1 MKRFKRGLAILLSTC
16 MIGGMMPITTS
27 AQESVSGNTVQTEDT
42 AISAIQALIDAL
54 PDADSITED
63 SIEEVTAQLDA
74 IDEAKA
80 ELTDEEMAQ
89 LDLTRYDAAVAKVM
103 ALMGMEGAEKPM
115 TAATVAKPQYFSWDA
130 GQTLDVSKVSAEE
143 INPQVYTMDTKDAV
157 YTITGKNSNRTALR
171 FVISEDCTVILD
183 NTVFTAGLSYQDG
196 TDISDINNVYN
207 GRYLPAHGVFEVA
220 EGKKVTFQLKG
231 TNRIEGKSYQ
241 FTGEEKFLGIL
252 LNANAT
258 VEFTGSG
265 ALQMANTIGQRILP
279 NYIWNGASSNVIM
292 TSGTVYCRGFA
303 NSAMK
308 ADNSTVYTPAE
319 AIKFQYNGGWFYNNY
334 DEKESW
340 HNYYTRNRAVGTV
353 YRVGIPVEQ
362 DSSGWIKVGSD
373 GTWSA
378 WSDAY
383 GKGTLYAW
391 QDSTAVS
398 DYYVIYNGKYYH
410 YQSGTYAAGSYTT
423 GAVDVTSDKT
433 TIGGFSGTVTING
446 KAIGNTDLTFVR
458 NETDGLAYTGTCTTD
473 SNGKYYIALPGGT
486 YMLQNSTEYRFGL
499 SGETETS
506 KDITGNAVAGTVTDL
521 NNNPQKGAIVTV
533 QQGDKTLSAATNS
546 NGKYILFPTAFTE
559 SSFAAEAEVLSAEPI
574 TASLTWNKTAGV
586 EWNPQIDVSK
596 LSSTVYVDSEDDLV
610 MLSKVADQLH
620 GKTIEIMEDIPLK
633 GKFTGIQLPEI
644 LYNKG
649 TSITVHGNGHT
660 ISNMTTPLFIGYSS
674 YSNGNLSKG
683 TVSDLHLQGNIQDT
697 TTGIVGALASS
708 VCNCTISNCSFE
720 GSITGSGM
728 VGGLA
733 GYSENT
739 TYKNCSVLLKNMSV
753 TSGTS
758 AGGLCGEYVG
768 DKVYNCYVVIKNMSY
783 SAAVDANQ
791 TATGGIGGRIRDIVG
806 SIENSYAIVEKITSV
821 KLFPV
826 LGYQS
831 ENNWEPNLAKIT
843 YTNNYT
849 CGGSTVFNTPPN
861 SVNQAVDVS
870 KEVVKAAPGSN
881 VSGQKA
887 LVDRLNE
894 YVNSNSDQT
903 LKKWGVGK
911 DGYPVFLSLDDVSAE
926 NVTVTY
932 DGKPHS
938 ITVTGAPDGATITY
952 STDSTATKTYS
963 AANPQITDVAD
974 SKTVYYRV
982 SYNGETVDG
991 SAKVTISKKTL
1002 TVQAGNQTIT
1012 YGDAVPSYTA
1022 TYTGLVARDN
1032 TETFKNS
1039 LMYTCTYQQGSDKGS
1054 YDIIPSGLSDANYDI
1069 SYQKGTLT
1077 VGVKTI
1083 GINWGD
1089 TLTFDYD
1096 GNKHLPTA
1104 TATGMVNGDTL
1115 KLTVATDSGNAINAG
1130 TYTARVTEITGT
1142 KAGNYKLPSNATQS
1156 YTIRPV
1162 SLSAAGIV
1170 ITGADNLVYTG
1181 TAQEPGITVM
1191 LGGKILT
1198 ENTDYT
1204 VSYDNNINAT
1214 TDTSKAKVTITG
1226 KGNYKGTAG
1235 AKFDIK
1241 KAALTVTADNK
1252 TIKYGENK
1260 PSYTATYAG
1269 FVNGEKKN
1277 TVGVF
1282 GGTLTFAC
1290 DYVKAGSFGAGNTGA
1305 GSADNSKVGT
1315 YTIKPSGLTSAN
1327 YDISFVNG
1335 TLTVERATGQVT
1347 IEAIGEKT
1355 YGDADFA
1362 LSVDKHGSDGALTYT
1377 SDKPEVLTVDSTGN
1391 VKLLKAGKAKITV
1404 SMAADTNHT
1413 AATNSIDITVKK
1425 KAAILQ
1431 VKKIAYTVTYG
1442 DDDIDLGL
1450 QTEGESAVTYKSTDA
1465 AVATA
1470 ADGKLH
1476 IVGAGTATITL
1487 SMAESTNYL
1496 AKNATISVTVNKAKL
1511 TVTAQDKSTD
1521 YGTDAP
1527 AFTVKY
1533 DGFKNADTADK
1544 EGVFSGTLGFD
1555 CRYKKGDATNGNTG
1569 IYDIIPKG
1577 LEADNYTIDYVKGT
1591 LTVRKAESSVSIKK
1605 VASKTYGDAAFA
1617 LTVTKSGSTVA
1628 PEYESSNTSVLTV
1641 DADGKVTIKGAGTAT
1656 VTVTLPADN
1665 NHNPATANVSITVK
1679 KKALTVTADNKSIT
1693 YGDASP
1699 VYTATYAGFVNGE
1712 TKDTV
1717 GVFDGKLTFACNYVK
1732 AGSTDNS
1739 KAGTYTIKPS
1749 GLTSA
1754 NYEISF
1760 VNGTLTVGRAD
1771 GQVSIASVVNK
1782 TYGDADFAL
1791 SVDKH
1796 GSDGELTYRSDNP
1809 EVLTVDS
1816 TGNVKLLKAG
1826 IAKVTVHMAEGTN
1839 YTEALNSID
1848 ITVAKKAAILQ
1859 VKEIAYTA
1867 TYGDKDIDIGLKT
1880 EGESAVTYKST
1891 DDTVATAA
1899 DGKLHIV
1906 GAGDATIKLSMAEST
1921 NYLAKDVEI
1930 TVKVNPAVLTI
1941 TAENETIDYGTAA
1954 PAFTVKYD
1962 GFKNADTADKEGV
1975 FSGKLGFD
1983 CSYKKGDA
1991 TNGNTGTYDI
2001 IPKGLSA
2008 KNYTIDYVKGTLT
2021 VSTVGSSVSIKEVAE
2036 KTYGD
2041 AAFALKVTRSGS
2053 TAAPKYESSNTS
2065 VLTVDAD
2072 GKVTIK
2078 GAGTATVTVTLPAD
2092 NNHNSA
2098 TDSVSITVN
2107 RKALTVTA
2115 DNSSI
2120 TYGDAA
2126 PAYTATYDGF
2136 VNGETKDTAGVFG
2149 GTLTFACDY
2158 VKAGNTGAGSTDN
2171 SKAGTY
2177 TIKPSGLTSANYE
2190 ISFVNG
2196 TLTVGRADGQVS
2208 IASVVNKTYGD
2219 ADFALSVDRH
2229 GSDGAL
2235 TYTSDK
2241 PEVLTVDS
2249 TGNVKLLKAGTA
2261 TITVQMAE
2269 GTNHTAATNSIDIT
2283 VAKKAASLQ
2292 VTKLAYTA
2300 TYGADDID
2308 IGIKTE
2314 GESAVTYKSTDDT
2327 VATAAD
2333 GKLHIVGAGTAT
2345 ITLSMAESTN
2355 YLAKEVEITVKVNPA
2370 TLTITAD
2377 NKSITYGD
2385 AAPAYTA
2392 TYAGFV
2398 NGETETTTGVL
2409 NGTLAFECDYVNAG
2423 STDNSKAGTYTI
2435 KPSGLTSANYEIS
2448 FVNGTLT
2455 VGRADGQVSIASVV
2469 NKTYGDADFA
2479 LSVDKHGSDGELTY
2493 RSDNPEVLTVD
2504 GSGNVKLLKAGTAK
2518 VTVQMAEGT
2527 NYTKASNSIDITIA
2541 KKAATLQVTKL
2552 AYTATYGADDIDI
2565 GIKTE
2570 GESAVTYKSTDD
2582 TVATAA
2588 DGKLHIV
2595 GAGTATITLSMTEST
2610 NYLAK
2615 DVEIIVKVNPAVLT
2629 ITAENKTIDYG
2640 TDVPAFTVK
2649 YDGFKNADTADKE
2662 GVFSGTLGFDC
2673 GYKKGDATN
2682 GKAGNYDIIPNG
2694 LSAKNYVITFV
2705 KGALTVKEKAPEPSN
2720 ASGNNNNTNTNGGRV
2735 TGTPNSSKNN
2745 DSRNNPGTETKPYIK
2760 DDSGKE
2766 GWDVI
2771 SSQLDEAK
2779 SGETVTVAMNGT
2791 TVVPKDIFDSI
2802 KGEDVT
2808 LVLDMGDGIS
2818 WKINGKDITDAAGD
2832 IDFGVTVG
2840 ADAGKSIPVDVIN
2853 NVTGERY
2860 SMNLSLAYDGE
2871 FGFTARLTINMESK
2885 NTGLYANLFYYNEQ
2899 TGKLEF
2905 VSAGLID
2912 ADGNVE
2918 LEFTHASDYT
2928 IVIDAAVMDGG
2939 NKDSINTTK
2948 DNENAED
2955 NTTIPASN
2963 ADNAKSDAW
2972 NPAIIIIIGICIL
2985 LIVFGAV
2992 IFVRKKSGSEEE

>member
-265 ALQMANTIGQRILP
+265 TLRMANTIGQRIHKS
-279 NYIWNGASSNVIM
+279 YIWQGQPSNVIM

-303 NSAMK
+303 NSALR
-308 ADNSTVYTPAE
+308 ADNTWTYTPAE
-319 AIKFQYNGGWFYNNY
+319 AIRFQYNGGWFYNY
-334 DEKESW
+334 QDESHESW
-340 HNYYTRNRAVGTV
+340 SNYYTRNRAVGTV
-353 YRVGIPVEQ
+353 YRVEIPVGRY
-362 DSSGWIKVGSD
+362 SSGWMKVGAD

-383 GKGTLYAW
+383 GMGTLYAW
-391 QDSTAVS
+391 QDTTDVR

-410 YQSGTYAAGSYTT
+410 YQSGAYAGGSYTT
-423 GAVDVTSDKT
+423 GAVDVTSEKD
-433 TIGGFSGTVTING
+433 TIGGFSGTVKGSG
-446 KAIGNTDLTFVR
+446 KGIANVKLTFVR
-458 NETDGLAYTGTCTTD
+458 ENTDGIDYTGTCTTD
-473 SNGKYYIALPGGT
+473 STGQYYVALPSGT
-486 YMLQNSTEYRFGL
+486 YTVKLKFSTGELTYREKFSLSEEKESNKNINVGAVSGTITDKGNNPL
-499 SGETETS
+499 SG
-506 KDITGNAVAGTVTDL
+506 AW
-521 NNNPQKGAIVTV
+521 VTV
-533 QQGDKTLSAATNS
+533 QQGS
-546 NGKYILFPTAFTE
+546 NVFTTQTDDNGYYAIVPVGFTE
-559 SSFAAEAEVLSAEPI
+559 TSFNIRVTYKMFKEVSG
-574 TASLTWNKTAGV
+574 TLTWNHSSGKT
-586 EWNPQIDVSK
+586 WDSSIDTS
-596 LSSTVYVDSEDDLV
+596 LDTSEIHIASEADL
-610 MLSKVADQLH
+610 LQLAKNVADLS
-620 GKTIEIMEDIPLK
+620 GKTIILDNDIVVSSGGNGFKGIDYTNTAISNLK
-633 GKFTGIQLPEI
+633 FQ
-644 LYNKG
+644 
-649 TSITVHGNGHT
+649 GNGHS
-660 ISNMTTPLFIGYSS
+660 ISGMTRPLFYTNIDKTSS
-674 YSNGNLSKG
+674 SSRTLNNC
-683 TVSDLHLQGNIQDT
+683 VFEDLHLRGEITISSLDFSDY
-697 TTGIVGALASS
+697 GALCGYLSGENS
-708 VCNCTISNCSFE
+708 RVDGCSFKGSIYYEKSNCC
-720 GSITGSGM
+720 TL
-728 VGGLA
+728 GGLVGWLGRKA
-733 GYSENT
+733 QINNSYVKLKLLRTSEPVA
-739 TYKNCSVLLKNMSV
+739 Y
-753 TSGTS
+753 
-758 AGGLCGEYVG
+758 
-768 DKVYNCYVVIKNMSY
+768 I
-783 SAAVDANQ
+783 
-791 TATGGIGGRIRDIVG
+791 GGICGRMSDYARVQ
-806 SIENSYAIVEKITSV
+806 NCYAIVDKMEWK
-821 KLFPV
+821 
-826 LGYQS
+826 
-831 ENNWEPNLAKIT
+831 ENNNNEQRGVIT
-843 YTNNYT
+843 GYKDSFNYVIN
-849 CGGSTVFNTPPN
+849 CYGVI
-861 SVNQAVDVS
+861 
-870 KEVVKAAPGSN
+870 KEATDSIKLCAPGSAESSYL
-881 VSGQKA
+881 SGNGANTSASGYITMDKVAAASGTEDA
-887 LVDRLNE
+887 LVDRLNS
-894 YVNSNSDQT
+894 YVNENST
-903 LKKWGVGK
+903 RGFKKWILTAN
-911 DGYPVFLSLDDVSAE
+911 GYPEFPSLNNVSAE
-926 NVTVTY
+926 DVTVNY
-932 DGKPHS
+932 DGSPHS
-938 ITVTGAPDGATITY
+938 IEVNGVPEGATITY
-952 STDSTATKTYS
+952 STDGKSYGSNKPS
-963 AANPQITDVAD
+963 VTDVTAG
-974 SKTVYYRV
+974 TTIYYRV
-982 SYNGETVDG
+982 QLDTKEQTG
-991 SAKVTISKKTL
+991 SAKV
-1002 TVQAGNQTIT
+1002 
-1012 YGDAVPSYTA
+1012 
-1022 TYTGLVARDN
+1022 
-1032 TETFKNS
+1032 
-1039 LMYTCTYQQGSDKGS
+1039 
-1054 YDIIPSGLSDANYDI
+1054 IIKPAE
-1069 SYQKGTLT
+1069 
-1077 VGVKTI
+1077 I
-1083 GINWGD
+1083 GITWG
-1089 TLTFDYD
+1089 TTTFDYD
-1096 GNKHLPTA
+1096 GNVHIPTA
-1104 TATGMVNGDTL
+1104 TATGMKNGDTL
-1115 KLTVATDSGNAINAG
+1115 GLTVATDSGNAINAG
-1130 TYTARVTEITGT
+1130 TYTARVAEITGT
-1142 KAGNYKLPSNATQS
+1142 RAGNYKLPSNATQS

-1162 SLSAAGIV
+1162 SLSTAGIA

-1181 TAQEPGITVM
+1181 TAQTPGLTVT
-1191 LGGKILT
+1191 LGSKTLT
-1198 ENTDYT
+1198 EITDYKAVYT
-1204 VSYDNNINAT
+1204 NNTNAT
-1214 TDTSKAKVTITG
+1214 TQASKAKVTITG
-1226 KGNYKGTAG
+1226 TGNYTGTASEE
-1235 AKFDIK
+1235 FVIK

-1260 PSYTATYAG
+1260 PNYTATYAG
-1269 FVNGEKKN
+1269 FVNGEKKD

-1305 GSADNSKVGT
+1305 GSTDNSKVGT

-1327 YDISFVNG
+1327 YEITFKAG
-1335 TLTVERATGQVT
+1335 TLTVEQATGQVS
-1347 IEAIGEKT
+1347 IASVGNKT

-1362 LSVDKHGSDGALTYT
+1362 LSVDKHGSDGTLTYT
-1377 SDKPEVLTVDSTGN
+1377 SSNTKVLTVDNNGN
-1391 VKLLKAGKAKITV
+1391 VKLLKAGTARITV
-1404 SMAADTNHT
+1404 QMAEGTNYT
-1413 AATNSIDITVKK
+1413 AASNSIDITVKK

-1431 VKKIAYTVTYG
+1431 VKEIAYTVTYG

-1487 SMAESTNYL
+1487 SMAESMNYL

-1533 DGFKNADTADK
+1533 DGFKNGDKADK

-1569 IYDIIPKG
+1569 TYDIIPKG
-1577 LEADNYTIDYVKGT
+1577 LEADNYTIGYVKGI

-1605 VASKTYGDAAFA
+1605 VASKTYGDAAFD
-1617 LTVTKSGSTVA
+1617 LTVTKSGSTAA

-1641 DADGKVTIKGAGTAT
+1641 NADGKVTIKGAGTAL

-1699 VYTATYAGFVNGE
+1699 AYTATYAGFVNGE

-1717 GVFDGKLTFACNYVK
+1717 GVFDGKLTFACNYMK

-1760 VNGTLTVGRAD
+1760 VNGTLTVGRAI

-1782 TYGDADFAL
+1782 IYGDADFAL

-1796 GSDGELTYRSDNP
+1796 GSDGELTYRSDTP
-1809 EVLTVDS
+1809 EVLTVDGS
-1816 TGNVKLLKAG
+1816 GNVKLLKAG
-1826 IAKVTVHMAEGTN
+1826 AAKVTVQMAEGTN
-1839 YTEALNSID
+1839 YTEASNSID

-1867 TYGDKDIDIGLKT
+1867 TYGDKDIDLGLKT
-1880 EGESAVTYKST
+1880 GGESAVTYDST

-1921 NYLAKDVEI
+1921 NYLAKDIEI
-1930 TVKVNPAVLTI
+1930 TVKVNPAALTI

-1954 PAFTVKYD
+1954 PAFTVRYD
-1962 GFKNADTADKEGV
+1962 GFKNGDKADKEGV
-1975 FSGKLGFD
+1975 FSESLGFD
-1983 CSYKKGDA
+1983 CSYKKGDV
-1991 TNGNTGTYDI
+1991 TNGQAGNYDI
-2001 IPKGLSA
+2001 IPKGLKA
-2008 KNYTIDYVKGTLT
+2008 DNYTIDYVKGTLT
-2021 VSTVGSSVSIKEVAE
+2021 VSTVGSSVSIEEVAA

-2041 AAFALKVTRSGS
+2041 TAFDLTVTKSGS

-2065 VLTVDAD
+2065 VLTVNAD

-2115 DNSSI
+2115 DN
-2120 TYGDAA
+2120 
-2126 PAYTATYDGF
+2126 
-2136 VNGETKDTAGVFG
+2136 
-2149 GTLTFACDY
+2149 
-2158 VKAGNTGAGSTDN
+2158 
-2171 SKAGTY
+2171 
-2177 TIKPSGLTSANYE
+2177 
-2190 ISFVNG
+2190 
-2196 TLTVGRADGQVS
+2196 
-2208 IASVVNKTYGD
+2208 
-2219 ADFALSVDRH
+2219 
-2229 GSDGAL
+2229 
-2235 TYTSDK
+2235 
-2241 PEVLTVDS
+2241 
-2249 TGNVKLLKAGTA
+2249 
-2261 TITVQMAE
+2261 
-2269 GTNHTAATNSIDIT
+2269 
-2283 VAKKAASLQ
+2283 
-2292 VTKLAYTA
+2292 
-2300 TYGADDID
+2300 
-2308 IGIKTE
+2308 
-2314 GESAVTYKSTDDT
+2314 
-2327 VATAAD
+2327 
-2333 GKLHIVGAGTAT
+2333 
-2345 ITLSMAESTN
+2345 
-2355 YLAKEVEITVKVNPA
+2355 
-2370 TLTITAD
+2370 
-2377 NKSITYGD
+2377 KSITYGD

-2392 TYAGFV
+2392 KYDGFV

-2409 NGTLAFECDYVNAG
+2409 KGTLAFECDYVNAG

-2479 LSVDKHGSDGELTY
+2479 LSVDKHGSDGALTY

-2527 NYTKASNSIDITIA
+2527 NYTEATNSIDITIA

-2552 AYTATYGADDIDI
+2552 AYTATYGVDDIDL

-2615 DVEIIVKVNPAVLT
+2615 DVEITVKVNPAVLT

-2720 ASGNNNNTNTNGGRV
+2720 DYGDSNNTNTNGGRV
-2735 TGTPNSSKNN
+2735 TGTPDSSKNN

-2808 LVLDMGDGIS
+2808 LVLDMGNGLS

-2832 IDFGVTVG
+2832 IDLGVTVG

-2871 FGFTARLTINMESK
+2871 FGFTAILTINMESK

-2899 TGKLEF
+2899 TGELEF

-2992 IFVRKKSGSEEE
+2992 IFVRKKSSSEAE

>member
-1 MKRFKRGLAILLSTC
+1 MIRFKRGLAILLSTC

-63 SIEEVTAQLDA
+63 RVEEVTAQLDA

-80 ELTDEEMAQ
+80 ELTDEEMSQ
-89 LDLTRYDAAVAKVM
+89 LDLTRYDAAIARVM
-103 ALMGMEGAEKPM
+103 ALMGMEGAEQPM
-115 TAATVAKPQYFSWDA
+115 LAANVATPNYYSWNADK
-130 GQTLDVSKVSAEE
+130 TLDVSKVPAEE

-265 ALQMANTIGQRILP
+265 TLRMANTIGQRIHKS
-279 NYIWNGASSNVIM
+279 YIWQGQPSNVIM

-303 NSAMK
+303 NSALR
-308 ADNSTVYTPAE
+308 ADNTWTYTPAE
-319 AIKFQYNGGWFYNNY
+319 AIRFQYNGGWFYNY
-334 DEKESW
+334 QDKSHESW
-340 HNYYTRNRAVGTV
+340 SNYYTRNRAVGTV
-353 YRVGIPVEQ
+353 YCVEIPVGRY
-362 DSSGWIKVGSD
+362 SSGWMKAGSD

-383 GKGTLYAW
+383 GMGTLYAW
-391 QDSTAVS
+391 QDTTDVR

-410 YQSGTYAAGSYTT
+410 YQSKAYTDGSYTT
-423 GAVDVTSDKT
+423 GAVDVTSDKA

-473 SNGKYYIALPGGT
+473 SNGKYYIALPAGT
-486 YMLQNSTEYRFGL
+486 YKLQNSTEYKFDL
-499 SGETETS
+499 SEEKETF

-521 NNNPQKGAIVTV
+521 NDNPQKGAIVTV

-644 LYNKG
+644 LYTKG

-674 YSNGNLSKG
+674 CSNGNLSKG

-739 TYKNCSVLLKNMSV
+739 TYKNCNVLLKNMSV

-758 AGGLCGEYVG
+758 AGGLCG
-768 DKVYNCYVVIKNMSY
+768 DFNINKIYNCYVVIKNMSY
-783 SAAVDANQ
+783 SAAKGENQ
-791 TATGGIGGRIRDIVG
+791 TATGGIGGRIRDRVG

-831 ENNWEPNLAKIT
+831 EKNWEPYLAKIT

-1142 KAGNYKLPSNATQS
+1142 KAGNYKLPSNVTQS
-1156 YTIRPV
+1156 YTINQV
-1162 SLSAAGIV
+1162 SLSAAGIA
-1170 ITGADNLVYTG
+1170 ITGADTLTYTG
-1181 TAQEPGITVM
+1181 KEQKPGITVM

-1754 NYEISF
+1754 NYEITF
-1760 VNGTLTVGRAD
+1760 KAGTLTVGRAI

-1782 TYGDADFAL
+1782 IYGDADFAL
-1791 SVDKH
+1791 SVDK
-1796 GSDGELTYRSDNP
+1796 
-1809 EVLTVDS
+1809 
-1816 TGNVKLLKAG
+1816 
-1826 IAKVTVHMAEGTN
+1826 
-1839 YTEALNSID
+1839 
-1848 ITVAKKAAILQ
+1848 
-1859 VKEIAYTA
+1859 
-1867 TYGDKDIDIGLKT
+1867 
-1880 EGESAVTYKST
+1880 
-1891 DDTVATAA
+1891 
-1899 DGKLHIV
+1899 
-1906 GAGDATIKLSMAEST
+1906 
-1921 NYLAKDVEI
+1921 
-1930 TVKVNPAVLTI
+1930 
-1941 TAENETIDYGTAA
+1941 
-1954 PAFTVKYD
+1954 
-1962 GFKNADTADKEGV
+1962 
-1975 FSGKLGFD
+1975 
-1983 CSYKKGDA
+1983 
-1991 TNGNTGTYDI
+1991 
-2001 IPKGLSA
+2001 
-2008 KNYTIDYVKGTLT
+2008 
-2021 VSTVGSSVSIKEVAE
+2021 
-2036 KTYGD
+2036 
-2041 AAFALKVTRSGS
+2041 
-2053 TAAPKYESSNTS
+2053 
-2065 VLTVDAD
+2065 
-2072 GKVTIK
+2072 
-2078 GAGTATVTVTLPAD
+2078 
-2092 NNHNSA
+2092 
-2098 TDSVSITVN
+2098 
-2107 RKALTVTA
+2107 
-2115 DNSSI
+2115 
-2120 TYGDAA
+2120 
-2126 PAYTATYDGF
+2126 
-2136 VNGETKDTAGVFG
+2136 
-2149 GTLTFACDY
+2149 
-2158 VKAGNTGAGSTDN
+2158 
-2171 SKAGTY
+2171 
-2177 TIKPSGLTSANYE
+2177 
-2190 ISFVNG
+2190 
-2196 TLTVGRADGQVS
+2196 
-2208 IASVVNKTYGD
+2208 
-2219 ADFALSVDRH
+2219 H

-2327 VATAAD
+2327 VAIAAD

-2582 TVATAA
+2582 TVAIAA

-2963 ADNAKSDAW
+2963 ADNATSDAW

-2985 LIVFGAV
+2985 LIVVGAV

>member
-1 MKRFKRGLAILLSTC
+1 MKRFQRGLAILLSTC
-16 MIGGMMPITTS
+16 MIGGMMPLPAS
-27 AQESVSGNTVQTEDT
+27 AEESVSGNTVQTESTEQVQENGEAGTGGLNKENKQPGAEEQSSETEKQPGTEEQSSETGEQPGTEEAPSEDEKSSETDHETGSETESETVTDTETEGT

-265 ALQMANTIGQRILP
+265 TLRMANTIGQRIHKS
-279 NYIWNGASSNVIM
+279 YIWQGQPSNVIM
-292 TSGTVYCRGFA
+292 TSGTVHCRGFA
-303 NSAMK
+303 NSALR
-308 ADNSTVYTPAE
+308 ADNTWTYTPAE
-319 AIKFQYNGGWFYNNY
+319 AIRFQYNGGWFYNY
-334 DEKESW
+334 QDESHESW
-340 HNYYTRNRAVGTV
+340 SNYYTRNRAVGTV
-353 YRVGIPVEQ
+353 YRVEIPVGRY
-362 DSSGWIKVGSD
+362 SSGWMKVGAD

-383 GKGTLYAW
+383 GMGTLYAW
-391 QDSTAVS
+391 QDTTDVR

-423 GAVDVTSDKT
+423 GAVDVTSDKA

-473 SNGKYYIALPGGT
+473 SNGKYYIALPAGT
-486 YMLQNSTEYRFGL
+486 YMLQNSTEYKFDL
-499 SGETETS
+499 SEEKETF

-521 NNNPQKGAIVTV
+521 NDNPQKGAIVTV

-633 GKFTGIQLPEI
+633 GKFTGIQLPDI
-644 LYNKG
+644 LYNEG

-674 YSNGNLSKG
+674 YSNGNLSEG

-708 VCNCTISNCSFE
+708 VYKCTISNCSFE

-758 AGGLCGEYVG
+758 AGGLCGEFRNNQ
-768 DKVYNCYVVIKNMSY
+768 VYNCYVVIKNMSY
-783 SAAVDANQ
+783 SASADANQ
-791 TATGGIGGRIRDIVG
+791 TATGGIGGRIRYIVG

-831 ENNWEPNLAKIT
+831 EKNWEPYLAKIT

-982 SYNGETVDG
+982 SYNGKTVDG

-1022 TYTGLVARDN
+1022 TYAGLVARDN
-1032 TETFKNS
+1032 TAAFKNS
-1039 LMYTCTYQQGSDKGS
+1039 LKYTCTYRQGSDKGS
-1054 YDIIPSGLSDANYDI
+1054 YDIMPSGLSDANYDI

-1077 VGVKTI
+1077 VGVRTI

-1115 KLTVATDSGNAINAG
+1115 GLTVATDSGNAIDAG
-1130 TYTARVTEITGT
+1130 TYTAKVTDIAGT
-1142 KAGNYKLPSNATQS
+1142 KAGNYKLPSNVTKN
-1156 YTIRPV
+1156 YTIVPV
-1162 SLSAAGIV
+1162 SLSAAGIA

-1181 TAQEPGITVM
+1181 TAQEPGLTVT
-1191 LGGKILT
+1191 LGSKTLT

-1204 VSYDNNINAT
+1204 VSYADNINAT
-1214 TDTSKAKVTITG
+1214 TDTSKASVTITG
-1226 KGNYKGTAG
+1226 TGNYTGTASEE
-1235 AKFDIK
+1235 FVIR
-1241 KAALTVTADNK
+1241 KAALTVKADNK
-1252 TIKYGENK
+1252 TIKYGEE
-1260 PSYTATYAG
+1260 PQFIAIYQG
-1269 FVNGEKKN
+1269 FVNGE
-1277 TVGVF
+1277 TETTTGVLN
-1282 GGTLTFAC
+1282 GTLAFAC
-1290 DYVKAGSFGAGNTGA
+1290 DYVKAGSADGSGAGSTGAGNTGA
-1305 GSADNSKVGT
+1305 ERTDNSNAGT
-1315 YTIKPSGLTSAN
+1315 YTITPSGLTSAN
-1327 YDISFVNG
+1327 YEIAFKAG
-1335 TLTVERATGQVT
+1335 TLTVGRAAGQVS
-1347 IEAIGEKT
+1347 IASVGNKT

-1391 VKLLKAGKAKITV
+1391 VKLLKT
-1404 SMAADTNHT
+1404 
-1413 AATNSIDITVKK
+1413 
-1425 KAAILQ
+1425 
-1431 VKKIAYTVTYG
+1431 
-1442 DDDIDLGL
+1442 
-1450 QTEGESAVTYKSTDA
+1450 
-1465 AVATA
+1465 
-1470 ADGKLH
+1470 
-1476 IVGAGTATITL
+1476 GTA
-1487 SMAESTNYL
+1487 
-1496 AKNATISVTVNKAKL
+1496 
-1511 TVTAQDKSTD
+1511 
-1521 YGTDAP
+1521 
-1527 AFTVKY
+1527 
-1533 DGFKNADTADK
+1533 
-1544 EGVFSGTLGFD
+1544 
-1555 CRYKKGDATNGNTG
+1555 R
-1569 IYDIIPKG
+1569 
-1577 LEADNYTIDYVKGT
+1577 
-1591 LTVRKAESSVSIKK
+1591 
-1605 VASKTYGDAAFA
+1605 
-1617 LTVTKSGSTVA
+1617 
-1628 PEYESSNTSVLTV
+1628 
-1641 DADGKVTIKGAGTAT
+1641 
-1656 VTVTLPADN
+1656 
-1665 NHNPATANVSITVK
+1665 
-1679 KKALTVTADNKSIT
+1679 
-1693 YGDASP
+1693 
-1699 VYTATYAGFVNGE
+1699 
-1712 TKDTV
+1712 
-1717 GVFDGKLTFACNYVK
+1717 
-1732 AGSTDNS
+1732 
-1739 KAGTYTIKPS
+1739 
-1749 GLTSA
+1749 
-1754 NYEISF
+1754 
-1760 VNGTLTVGRAD
+1760 
-1771 GQVSIASVVNK
+1771 
-1782 TYGDADFAL
+1782 
-1791 SVDKH
+1791 
-1796 GSDGELTYRSDNP
+1796 
-1809 EVLTVDS
+1809 
-1816 TGNVKLLKAG
+1816 
-1826 IAKVTVHMAEGTN
+1826 
-1839 YTEALNSID
+1839 
-1848 ITVAKKAAILQ
+1848 
-1859 VKEIAYTA
+1859 
-1867 TYGDKDIDIGLKT
+1867 
-1880 EGESAVTYKST
+1880 
-1891 DDTVATAA
+1891 
-1899 DGKLHIV
+1899 
-1906 GAGDATIKLSMAEST
+1906 
-1921 NYLAKDVEI
+1921 
-1930 TVKVNPAVLTI
+1930 
-1941 TAENETIDYGTAA
+1941 
-1954 PAFTVKYD
+1954 
-1962 GFKNADTADKEGV
+1962 
-1975 FSGKLGFD
+1975 
-1983 CSYKKGDA
+1983 
-1991 TNGNTGTYDI
+1991 
-2001 IPKGLSA
+2001 
-2008 KNYTIDYVKGTLT
+2008 
-2021 VSTVGSSVSIKEVAE
+2021 
-2036 KTYGD
+2036 
-2041 AAFALKVTRSGS
+2041 
-2053 TAAPKYESSNTS
+2053 
-2065 VLTVDAD
+2065 
-2072 GKVTIK
+2072 
-2078 GAGTATVTVTLPAD
+2078 
-2092 NNHNSA
+2092 
-2098 TDSVSITVN
+2098 
-2107 RKALTVTA
+2107 
-2115 DNSSI
+2115 
-2120 TYGDAA
+2120 
-2126 PAYTATYDGF
+2126 
-2136 VNGETKDTAGVFG
+2136 
-2149 GTLTFACDY
+2149 
-2158 VKAGNTGAGSTDN
+2158 
-2171 SKAGTY
+2171 
-2177 TIKPSGLTSANYE
+2177 
-2190 ISFVNG
+2190 
-2196 TLTVGRADGQVS
+2196 
-2208 IASVVNKTYGD
+2208 
-2219 ADFALSVDRH
+2219 
-2229 GSDGAL
+2229 
-2235 TYTSDK
+2235 
-2241 PEVLTVDS
+2241 
-2249 TGNVKLLKAGTA
+2249 
-2261 TITVQMAE
+2261 ITVQMAA

-2283 VAKKAASLQ
+2283 VAKKAATLQ
-2292 VTKLAYTA
+2292 VTKLDYTT
-2300 TYGADDID
+2300 TYGDDID
-2308 IGIKTE
+2308 LGLKTE
-2314 GESAVTYKSTDDT
+2314 GESAVTYKSTDDA

-2333 GKLHIVGAGTAT
+2333 GKLHIVGVGNAT
-2345 ITLSMAESTN
+2345 IKLSME
-2355 YLAKEVEITVKVNPA
+2355 
-2370 TLTITAD
+2370 
-2377 NKSITYGD
+2377 
-2385 AAPAYTA
+2385 
-2392 TYAGFV
+2392 
-2398 NGETETTTGVL
+2398 
-2409 NGTLAFECDYVNAG
+2409 
-2423 STDNSKAGTYTI
+2423 
-2435 KPSGLTSANYEIS
+2435 
-2448 FVNGTLT
+2448 
-2455 VGRADGQVSIASVV
+2455 Q
-2469 NKTYGDADFA
+2469 
-2479 LSVDKHGSDGELTY
+2479 
-2493 RSDNPEVLTVD
+2493 
-2504 GSGNVKLLKAGTAK
+2504 
-2518 VTVQMAEGT
+2518 
-2527 NYTKASNSIDITIA
+2527 
-2541 KKAATLQVTKL
+2541 
-2552 AYTATYGADDIDI
+2552 
-2565 GIKTE
+2565 
-2570 GESAVTYKSTDD
+2570 
-2582 TVATAA
+2582 
-2588 DGKLHIV
+2588 
-2595 GAGTATITLSMTEST
+2595 ST

-2615 DVEIIVKVNPAVLT
+2615 DVEITVKVNPAALT
-2629 ITAENKTIDYG
+2629 ITAENKTIEYG
-2640 TDVPAFTVK
+2640 TDAPVFTVK
-2649 YDGFKNADTADKE
+2649 YDGFKNTDTADKE
-2662 GVFSGTLGFDC
+2662 GVLSGTLGFDC
-2673 GYKKGDATN
+2673 SYKKGDATN
-2682 GKAGNYDIIPNG
+2682 GKAGNYDITPKG
-2694 LSAKNYVITFV
+2694 LTAKNYMITFA
-2705 KGALTVKEKAPEPSN
+2705 KGILTVKEKAPEPSN
-2720 ASGNNNNTNTNGGRV
+2720 DSSDSNNTSTNRENAVHTHTYTSAMTKAPTTTEEGIMTYTCTTCGNVFIQSIAKIASATGTADSGSAGQSSKPSGRNNTGNNKN
-2735 TGTPNSSKNN
+2735 NSSKNT
-2745 DSRNNPGTETKPYIK
+2745 DSQNNSDIETKPYIK

-2771 SSQLDEAK
+2771 SSQLDKAK
-2779 SGETVTVAMNGT
+2779 SGDTVTVAMNGT

-2808 LVLDMGDGIS
+2808 LVLDMENGLS
-2818 WKINGKDITDAAGD
+2818 WKINGQDITEPSGD

-2860 SMNLSLAYDGE
+2860 SMNLTLAYDGE
-2871 FGFTARLTINMESK
+2871 FGFTATLTVNMESK
-2885 NTGLYANLFYYNEQ
+2885 NAGLYANLFYYNEQ
-2899 TGKLEF
+2899 TGELEF
-2905 VSAGLID
+2905 VSAGQID
-2912 ADGNVE
+2912 ADGNAE

-2939 NKDSINTTK
+2939 NKDSIDITK
-2948 DNENAED
+2948 DNGNAED

-2963 ADNAKSDAW
+2963 ADHAKSDAW

-2985 LIVFGAV
+2985 LIVFGVV
-2992 IFVRKKSGSEEE
+2992 ISARKKSGSEEE

>member
-63 SIEEVTAQLDA
+63 NAEEITAQLDA

-103 ALMGMEGAEKPM
+103 ALMGMEGAEQPM
-115 TAATVAKPQYFSWDA
+115 LAANVATPNYYSWNADK
-130 GQTLDVSKVSAEE
+130 TLDVSKVPAEE

-157 YTITGKNSNRTALR
+157 YKITGKNSNRTALR

-196 TDISDINNVYN
+196 KDISDINNVYN

-220 EGKKVTFQLKG
+220 EGKKVTFQIEG

-241 FTGEEKFLGIL
+241 YSGEEKFLGIL

-383 GKGTLYAW
+383 AMGALYAW
-391 QDSTAVS
+391 QDSTAVR

-423 GAVDVTSDKT
+423 GAVDVTSDKA

-473 SNGKYYIALPGGT
+473 SNGKYYIALPAGT
-486 YMLQNSTEYRFGL
+486 YMLQNSTEYKFDL
-499 SGETETS
+499 TEEKETS

-559 SSFAAEAEVLSAEPI
+559 SSFTAKAEVLSAEPI

-586 EWNPQIDVSK
+586 EWNPQIDASK
-596 LSSTVYVDSEDDLV
+596 LSSTVYVSSEDDLV
-610 MLSKVADQLH
+610 MLSKAADQLH

-633 GKFTGIQLPEI
+633 GKFKGIQLPEI
-644 LYNKG
+644 FYNKG

-674 YSNGNLSKG
+674 YSKGNLSKG

-697 TTGIVGALASS
+697 TTSIVGALASS
-708 VCNCTISNCSFE
+708 VFKCTISNCSFE
-720 GSITGSGM
+720 GSITGSGR

-733 GYSENT
+733 GYSEIT

-758 AGGLCGEYVG
+758 AGGLCG
-768 DKVYNCYVVIKNMSY
+768 DFINNQVYNCYVVIKNMSY
-783 SAAVDANQ
+783 SAAADANQ
-791 TATGGIGGRIRDIVG
+791 TATGGIGGSVG
-806 SIENSYAIVEKITSV
+806 ETEGIIENSYAIVEKITSV

-826 LGYQS
+826 LGYNS
-831 ENNWEPNLAKIT
+831 GDNFWANCLSKIT

-849 CGGSTVFNTPPN
+849 CGGTTVFNAPPN
-861 SVNQAVDVS
+861 SVTQAVDVS
-870 KEVVKAAPGSN
+870 KEVVKAAPGSS

-887 LVDRLNE
+887 LVDCLNG
-894 YVNSNSDQT
+894 YVNSSSDQT
-903 LKKWGVGK
+903 LKQWRVGK
-911 DGYPVFLSLDDVSAE
+911 DGYPVFVSLDDVSAE
-926 NVTVTY
+926 DVTVTY
-932 DGKPHS
+932 DGNPHS
-938 ITVTGAPDGATITY
+938 ITVTGVPDGATITY
-952 STDSTATKTYS
+952 STDGSAAKTYS

-982 SYNGETVDG
+982 SYNGKTVDG

-1032 TETFKNS
+1032 TAAFKNS
-1039 LMYTCTYQQGSDKGS
+1039 LKYTCTYRQGSDKGS
-1054 YDIIPSGLSDANYDI
+1054 YDIMPSGLSDANYDI

-1077 VGVKTI
+1077 VGVRTI

-1104 TATGMVNGDTL
+1104 TAAGMVNGDTL
-1115 KLTVATDSGNAINAG
+1115 GLTVATDSGNAIDAG
-1130 TYTARVTEITGT
+1130 TYTAKVTDIAGT
-1142 KAGNYKLPSNATQS
+1142 KAGNYKLPSNVTKN
-1156 YTIRPV
+1156 YTIVPV
-1162 SLSAAGIV
+1162 SLSAAGIA
-1170 ITGADNLVYTG
+1170 ITGADTLTYNG
-1181 TAQEPGITVM
+1181 KEQKPGITVT
-1191 LGGKILT
+1191 LGDKTLT
-1198 ENTDYT
+1198 ANTDYT
-1204 VSYDNNINAT
+1204 VSYANNINAT
-1214 TDTSKAKVTITG
+1214 TDTSKATVTITG
-1226 KGNYKGTAG
+1226 KGNYKETAG
-1235 AKFDIK
+1235 AKFAIK

-1260 PSYTATYAG
+1260 PNYTATYAG
-1269 FVNGEKKN
+1269 FVNGEKKD

-1305 GSADNSKVGT
+1305 GSTDNSKVGT

-1327 YDISFVNG
+1327 YEITFKAG
-1335 TLTVERATGQVT
+1335 TLTVEQATGQVS
-1347 IEAIGEKT
+1347 IASVGNKT

-1362 LSVDKHGSDGALTYT
+1362 LSVDKHGSDGTLTYT
-1377 SDKPEVLTVDSTGN
+1377 SSNTKVLTVDNNGN
-1391 VKLLKAGKAKITV
+1391 VKLLKAGTARITV
-1404 SMAADTNHT
+1404 QMAEGTNYT
-1413 AATNSIDITVKK
+1413 AASNSIDITVKK

-1431 VKKIAYTVTYG
+1431 VKEIAYTVTYG

-1487 SMAESTNYL
+1487 SMAESMNYL
-1496 AKNATISVTVNKAKL
+1496 AKNVEIKVTVNKAKL

-1533 DGFKNADTADK
+1533 DGFKNGDKADK
-1544 EGVFSGTLGFD
+1544 EGVFSGSLGFD
-1555 CRYKKGDATNGNTG
+1555 CSYKKGDVTNGQAGN
-1569 IYDIIPKG
+1569 YDIIPKG
-1577 LEADNYTIDYVKGT
+1577 LKADNYTIDYVKGT
-1591 LTVRKAESSVSIKK
+1591 LTVSTVGSSVSIEE
-1605 VASKTYGDAAFA
+1605 VASKTYGDAAFD
-1617 LTVTKSGSTVA
+1617 LTVTKSGSTAA
-1628 PEYESSNTSVLTV
+1628 PKYESSNTSVLTV
-1641 DADGKVTIKGAGTAT
+1641 NADGKVTIKGAGTAT

-1665 NHNPATANVSITVK
+1665 NHNPATDSVSITVK

-1693 YGDASP
+1693 YGDAAP
-1699 VYTATYAGFVNGE
+1699 AYTATYAGFVNGE
-1712 TKDTV
+1712 TETTT
-1717 GVFDGKLTFACNYVK
+1717 GVLNGTLAFECDYVN

-1760 VNGTLTVGRAD
+1760 VNGTLTVGRAI

-1782 TYGDADFAL
+1782 IYGDADFAL

-1796 GSDGELTYRSDNP
+1796 GSDGELTYRSDTP
-1809 EVLTVDS
+1809 EVLTVDGS
-1816 TGNVKLLKAG
+1816 GNVKLLKAG
-1826 IAKVTVHMAEGTN
+1826 AAKVTVQMAEGTN
-1839 YTEALNSID
+1839 YTEASNSID

-1867 TYGDKDIDIGLKT
+1867 TYGDKDIDLGLKT
-1880 EGESAVTYKST
+1880 GGESAVTYDST

-1921 NYLAKDVEI
+1921 NYLAKDIEI
-1930 TVKVNPAVLTI
+1930 TVKVNPAALTI

-1954 PAFTVKYD
+1954 PAFTVRYD
-1962 GFKNADTADKEGV
+1962 GFKNGDKADKEGV
-1975 FSGKLGFD
+1975 FSGSLGFD
-1983 CSYKKGDA
+1983 CSYKKGDV
-1991 TNGNTGTYDI
+1991 TNGQAGNYDI
-2001 IPKGLSA
+2001 IPKGLKA
-2008 KNYTIDYVKGTLT
+2008 DNYTIDYVKGTLT
-2021 VSTVGSSVSIKEVAE
+2021 VSTVGSSVSIEEVAS

-2041 AAFALKVTRSGS
+2041 AAFDLTVTKSGS

-2065 VLTVDAD
+2065 VLTVNAD

-2092 NNHNSA
+2092 NNHNPA
-2098 TDSVSITVN
+2098 TDSVSITVKK
-2107 RKALTVTA
+2107 KALTV
-2115 DNSSI
+2115 
-2120 TYGDAA
+2120 
-2126 PAYTATYDGF
+2126 
-2136 VNGETKDTAGVFG
+2136 
-2149 GTLTFACDY
+2149 
-2158 VKAGNTGAGSTDN
+2158 
-2171 SKAGTY
+2171 
-2177 TIKPSGLTSANYE
+2177 
-2190 ISFVNG
+2190 
-2196 TLTVGRADGQVS
+2196 
-2208 IASVVNKTYGD
+2208 
-2219 ADFALSVDRH
+2219 
-2229 GSDGAL
+2229 
-2235 TYTSDK
+2235 
-2241 PEVLTVDS
+2241 
-2249 TGNVKLLKAGTA
+2249 
-2261 TITVQMAE
+2261 
-2269 GTNHTAATNSIDIT
+2269 
-2283 VAKKAASLQ
+2283 
-2292 VTKLAYTA
+2292 
-2300 TYGADDID
+2300 
-2308 IGIKTE
+2308 
-2314 GESAVTYKSTDDT
+2314 
-2327 VATAAD
+2327 
-2333 GKLHIVGAGTAT
+2333 
-2345 ITLSMAESTN
+2345 
-2355 YLAKEVEITVKVNPA
+2355 
-2370 TLTITAD
+2370 TAD

-2479 LSVDKHGSDGELTY
+2479 LSVDKHGSDGALTY
-2493 RSDNPEVLTVD
+2493 TSDKPEVLTVD
-2504 GSGNVKLLKAGTAK
+2504 SSGNVKLLKAGTAK

-2527 NYTKASNSIDITIA
+2527 NYTEATNSIDITIA

-2552 AYTATYGADDIDI
+2552 AYTATYGVDDIDL

-2615 DVEIIVKVNPAVLT
+2615 DVEITVKVNPAVLT

-2720 ASGNNNNTNTNGGRV
+2720 DYGDSNNTNTNGGRV
-2735 TGTPNSSKNN
+2735 TGTPDSSKNN

-2808 LVLDMGDGIS
+2808 LVLDMGNGLS

-2853 NVTGERY
+2853 KVTGERY

-2871 FGFTARLTINMESK
+2871 FGFTATLTINMESK

-2899 TGKLEF
+2899 TGELEF

>member
-1 MKRFKRGLAILLSTC
+1 MLSTC
-16 MIGGMMPITTS
+16 MIGGMMPLPAS
-27 AQESVSGNTVQTEDT
+27 AEESVSGNTVQTESTEQVQENGEAGTGGLNKENKQPGAEEQSSETEKQPGTEEQSSETGEQPGTEEAPSEDEKSSETDHETGSETESETVTDTETEDT

-265 ALQMANTIGQRILP
+265 TLRMANTIGQRIHKS
-279 NYIWNGASSNVIM
+279 YIWQGQPSNVIM

-559 SSFAAEAEVLSAEPI
+559 SSFTAKAEVLSAEPI

-586 EWNPQIDVSK
+586 EWNPQIDASK
-596 LSSTVYVDSEDDLV
+596 LSSTVYVSSEDDLV
-610 MLSKVADQLH
+610 MLSKAADQLH
-620 GKTIEIMEDIPLK
+620 DKTIEIMDDIPLK
-633 GKFTGIQLPEI
+633 GKFTGIQLPDENYI
-644 LYNKG
+644 YC
-649 TSITVHGNGHT
+649 TRITLHGNGHT
-660 ISNMTTPLFIGYSS
+660 ISNMTTPLFIGYSNRS
-674 YSNGNLSKG
+674 RGAIQGG
-683 TVSDLHLQGNIQDT
+683 TVSDLHLQGNITNT
-697 TTGIVGALASS
+697 TTGNVGALASS
-708 VCNCTISNCSFE
+708 FYNCTISNCSFE
-720 GSITGSGM
+720 GSITGSGC

-733 GYSENT
+733 GYSSNT
-739 TYKNCSVLLKNMSV
+739 TYKNCNVLLKNMSV

-758 AGGLCGEYVG
+758 AGGLCGDFNN
-768 DKVYNCYVVIKNMSY
+768 DKIYNCYVVIKNMSY
-783 SAAVDANQ
+783 SAAKGENQ
-791 TATGGIGGRIRDIVG
+791 TATGGIGGAVRDIDG
-806 SIENSYAIVEKITSV
+806 IIENSYAIVEKITSV

-826 LGYQS
+826 VGYIS
-831 ENNWEPNLAKIT
+831 TDRIWADSLSKTT
-843 YTNNYT
+843 YRNNYT
-849 CGGSTVFNTPPN
+849 CGGTTVFNTPPN

-870 KEVVKAAPGSN
+870 KAVVGAAPGSN

-1130 TYTARVTEITGT
+1130 TYTARVTDIAGT
-1142 KAGNYKLPSNATQS
+1142 KAGNYKLPSNVTKN
-1156 YTIRPV
+1156 YTIVPV
-1162 SLSAAGIV
+1162 SLSAAGIA
-1170 ITGADNLVYTG
+1170 ITGADTLTYNG
-1181 TAQEPGITVM
+1181 KEQKPGITVT
-1191 LGGKILT
+1191 LGDKTLT
-1198 ENTDYT
+1198 ANTDYT
-1204 VSYDNNINAT
+1204 VSYANNINTT
-1214 TDTSKAKVTITG
+1214 TDTSKATVTITG
-1226 KGNYKGTAG
+1226 TGNYKGTAS
-1235 AKFDIK
+1235 AEFAIK

-1252 TIKYGENK
+1252 TIKYGEE
-1260 PSYTATYAG
+1260 PQFTAKYDG
-1269 FVNGEKKN
+1269 FVNGE
-1277 TVGVF
+1277 TETTTGVLN
-1282 GGTLTFAC
+1282 GTLAFAC
-1290 DYVKAGSFGAGNTGA
+1290 DYVKA

-1315 YTIKPSGLTSAN
+1315 YVITPGGLTSAN
-1327 YDISFVNG
+1327 YEISFAEG
-1335 TLTVERATGQVT
+1335 TLTVGRAAGQVS
-1347 IEAIGEKT
+1347 IASVGNKT
-1355 YGDADFA
+1355 YGDAEFA
-1362 LSVDKHGSDGALTYT
+1362 LTVDKHGSDGALTYT

-1391 VKLLKAGKAKITV
+1391 VKLLKAGTARITV
-1404 SMAADTNHT
+1404 QMAEGTNYT
-1413 AATNSIDITVKK
+1413 AASNSIDITVAK
-1425 KAAILQ
+1425 KAATLQ
-1431 VKKIAYTVTYG
+1431 VTKLDYTTTYG
-1442 DDDIDLGL
+1442 DDIDLGL
-1450 QTEGESAVTYKSTDA
+1450 TTEGESAVTYESTDN

-1476 IVGAGTATITL
+1476 IVG
-1487 SMAESTNYL
+1487 
-1496 AKNATISVTVNKAKL
+1496 V
-1511 TVTAQDKSTD
+1511 
-1521 YGTDAP
+1521 
-1527 AFTVKY
+1527 
-1533 DGFKNADTADK
+1533 
-1544 EGVFSGTLGFD
+1544 
-1555 CRYKKGDATNGNTG
+1555 
-1569 IYDIIPKG
+1569 
-1577 LEADNYTIDYVKGT
+1577 
-1591 LTVRKAESSVSIKK
+1591 
-1605 VASKTYGDAAFA
+1605 
-1617 LTVTKSGSTVA
+1617 
-1628 PEYESSNTSVLTV
+1628 
-1641 DADGKVTIKGAGTAT
+1641 
-1656 VTVTLPADN
+1656 
-1665 NHNPATANVSITVK
+1665 
-1679 KKALTVTADNKSIT
+1679 
-1693 YGDASP
+1693 
-1699 VYTATYAGFVNGE
+1699 
-1712 TKDTV
+1712 
-1717 GVFDGKLTFACNYVK
+1717 
-1732 AGSTDNS
+1732 
-1739 KAGTYTIKPS
+1739 
-1749 GLTSA
+1749 
-1754 NYEISF
+1754 
-1760 VNGTLTVGRAD
+1760 
-1771 GQVSIASVVNK
+1771 
-1782 TYGDADFAL
+1782 
-1791 SVDKH
+1791 
-1796 GSDGELTYRSDNP
+1796 
-1809 EVLTVDS
+1809 
-1816 TGNVKLLKAG
+1816 
-1826 IAKVTVHMAEGTN
+1826 
-1839 YTEALNSID
+1839 
-1848 ITVAKKAAILQ
+1848 
-1859 VKEIAYTA
+1859 
-1867 TYGDKDIDIGLKT
+1867 
-1880 EGESAVTYKST
+1880 
-1891 DDTVATAA
+1891 
-1899 DGKLHIV
+1899 
-1906 GAGDATIKLSMAEST
+1906 GDATIKLSMEQST

-1930 TVKVNPAVLTI
+1930 TVKVNPA
-1941 TAENETIDYGTAA
+1941 
-1954 PAFTVKYD
+1954 
-1962 GFKNADTADKEGV
+1962 
-1975 FSGKLGFD
+1975 
-1983 CSYKKGDA
+1983 
-1991 TNGNTGTYDI
+1991 
-2001 IPKGLSA
+2001 
-2008 KNYTIDYVKGTLT
+2008 
-2021 VSTVGSSVSIKEVAE
+2021 
-2036 KTYGD
+2036 
-2041 AAFALKVTRSGS
+2041 
-2053 TAAPKYESSNTS
+2053 
-2065 VLTVDAD
+2065 
-2072 GKVTIK
+2072 
-2078 GAGTATVTVTLPAD
+2078 
-2092 NNHNSA
+2092 
-2098 TDSVSITVN
+2098 
-2107 RKALTVTA
+2107 ALTV
-2115 DNSSI
+2115 
-2120 TYGDAA
+2120 
-2126 PAYTATYDGF
+2126 
-2136 VNGETKDTAGVFG
+2136 
-2149 GTLTFACDY
+2149 
-2158 VKAGNTGAGSTDN
+2158 
-2171 SKAGTY
+2171 
-2177 TIKPSGLTSANYE
+2177 
-2190 ISFVNG
+2190 
-2196 TLTVGRADGQVS
+2196 
-2208 IASVVNKTYGD
+2208 
-2219 ADFALSVDRH
+2219 
-2229 GSDGAL
+2229 
-2235 TYTSDK
+2235 
-2241 PEVLTVDS
+2241 
-2249 TGNVKLLKAGTA
+2249 
-2261 TITVQMAE
+2261 
-2269 GTNHTAATNSIDIT
+2269 
-2283 VAKKAASLQ
+2283 
-2292 VTKLAYTA
+2292 
-2300 TYGADDID
+2300 
-2308 IGIKTE
+2308 
-2314 GESAVTYKSTDDT
+2314 
-2327 VATAAD
+2327 
-2333 GKLHIVGAGTAT
+2333 
-2345 ITLSMAESTN
+2345 
-2355 YLAKEVEITVKVNPA
+2355 
-2370 TLTITAD
+2370 
-2377 NKSITYGD
+2377 
-2385 AAPAYTA
+2385 
-2392 TYAGFV
+2392 
-2398 NGETETTTGVL
+2398 
-2409 NGTLAFECDYVNAG
+2409 
-2423 STDNSKAGTYTI
+2423 
-2435 KPSGLTSANYEIS
+2435 
-2448 FVNGTLT
+2448 
-2455 VGRADGQVSIASVV
+2455 
-2469 NKTYGDADFA
+2469 
-2479 LSVDKHGSDGELTY
+2479 
-2493 RSDNPEVLTVD
+2493 
-2504 GSGNVKLLKAGTAK
+2504 
-2518 VTVQMAEGT
+2518 
-2527 NYTKASNSIDITIA
+2527 
-2541 KKAATLQVTKL
+2541 
-2552 AYTATYGADDIDI
+2552 
-2565 GIKTE
+2565 
-2570 GESAVTYKSTDD
+2570 
-2582 TVATAA
+2582 
-2588 DGKLHIV
+2588 
-2595 GAGTATITLSMTEST
+2595 
-2610 NYLAK
+2610 
-2615 DVEIIVKVNPAVLT
+2615 
-2629 ITAENKTIDYG
+2629 TAENKTIDYG
-2640 TDVPAFTVK
+2640 TDAPTFTVK
-2649 YDGFKNADTADKE
+2649 YDGFKNGDTADKE
-2662 GVFSGTLGFDC
+2662 GVLSGTLGFDC
-2673 GYKKGDATN
+2673 SYKKGDATN
-2682 GKAGNYDIIPNG
+2682 GKAGNYDITPKG
-2694 LSAKNYVITFV
+2694 LTAGNYMITFV
-2705 KGALTVKEKAPEPSN
+2705 KGILTVKEKAPEPSN
-2720 ASGNNNNTNTNGGRV
+2720 DSSDSNNTSTNRENTVHTHTYTSAMTKTPTTTEEGIMTYTCTTCGHTYTQPITKIVSDAGTADSGSAGQSSKPSGRNNTGNNKN
-2735 TGTPNSSKNN
+2735 NSSKNT
-2745 DSRNNPGTETKPYIK
+2745 DSQNNPDIETKPYIK

-2771 SSQLDEAK
+2771 KPQLEEAK
-2779 SGETVTVAMNGT
+2779 AGDTVTVAMNGT
-2791 TVVPKDIFDSI
+2791 TVVPKDVIDSI
-2802 KGEDVT
+2802 KGKDTT
-2808 LVLDMGDGIS
+2808 LVLDMGNGLS
-2818 WKINGKDITDAAGD
+2818 WKINGQDITGAAGD

-2860 SMNLSLAYDGE
+2860 SMNLTLAYDGE
-2871 FGFTARLTINMESK
+2871 FGFTATLTVNMESK
-2885 NTGLYANLFYYNEQ
+2885 NAGLYANLFYYNEQ
-2899 TGKLEF
+2899 TGELEF
-2905 VSAGLID
+2905 ISAGQID

-2918 LEFTHASDYT
+2918 LVFTHASDYT
-2928 IVIDAAVMDGG
+2928 IVVDAKIMSDNGQAD
-2939 NKDSINTTK
+2939 NKSD
-2948 DNENAED
+2948 E
-2955 NTTIPASN
+2955 TIPASKT
-2963 ADNAKSDAW
+2963 DDSTSKYAW
-2972 NPAIIIIIGICIL
+2972 NNTIIIIIGICII

-2992 IFVRKKSGSEEE
+2992 FYVRKKSGSEEE

>member
-1 MKRFKRGLAILLSTC
+1 MLSTC

-265 ALQMANTIGQRILP
+265 TLRMANTIGQRIHKS
-279 NYIWNGASSNVIM
+279 YIWQGQPSNVIM

-303 NSAMK
+303 NSALR
-308 ADNSTVYTPAE
+308 ADNTWTYTPAE
-319 AIKFQYNGGWFYNNY
+319 AIRFQYNGGWFYNY
-334 DEKESW
+334 QDKSHESW
-340 HNYYTRNRAVGTV
+340 SNYYTRNRAVGTV
-353 YRVGIPVEQ
+353 YRVEIPVGRY
-362 DSSGWIKVGSD
+362 SSGWMKVGAD
-373 GTWSA
+373 GTWGA

-383 GKGTLYAW
+383 GMNALYAW
-391 QDSTAVS
+391 QDSTDVK
-398 DYYVIYNGKYYH
+398 DYYVIYNGKYHH
-410 YQSGTYAAGSYTT
+410 YQSKAYADGAYTT

-433 TIGGFSGTVTING
+433 AIGGFSGTVKGSG
-446 KAIGNTDLTFVR
+446 KGIANVKLTFVR
-458 NETDGLAYTGTCTTD
+458 ENTDGIDYTGTCTTD
-473 SNGKYYIALPGGT
+473 STGQYYVALPSGT
-486 YMLQNSTEYRFGL
+486 YTVKLKFSTGELTYREKFSLSEEKESNKDINIGAVSGTITDKGNNPL
-499 SGETETS
+499 SG
-506 KDITGNAVAGTVTDL
+506 AW
-521 NNNPQKGAIVTV
+521 VTV
-533 QQGDKTLSAATNS
+533 QQGS
-546 NGKYILFPTAFTE
+546 NVFTTQTDDNGYYAIVPVGFTE
-559 SSFAAEAEVLSAEPI
+559 TSFDISVTYKMFKEVSEKR
-574 TASLTWNKTAGV
+574 TWNHSSGSTCDLS
-586 EWNPQIDVSK
+586 IDTS
-596 LSSTVYVDSEDDLV
+596 LDTSEIHIASEADL
-610 MLSKVADQLH
+610 LQLAKNVADLS
-620 GKTIEIMEDIPLK
+620 GKTIILDNDIVVSSGANGFKGIDYTNTAISNLK
-633 GKFTGIQLPEI
+633 FQ
-644 LYNKG
+644 
-649 TSITVHGNGHT
+649 GNGHS
-660 ISNMTTPLFIGYSS
+660 ISGMTRPLFYTNIDKTSS
-674 YSNGNLSKG
+674 SSRTLNNC
-683 TVSDLHLQGNIQDT
+683 VFEDLHLRGEITISSLDFSDY
-697 TTGIVGALASS
+697 GALCGYLSGENS
-708 VCNCTISNCSFE
+708 RVDGCSFE
-720 GSITGSGM
+720 GSIYYEKSNCCTL
-728 VGGLA
+728 GGLVGWLGIKA
-733 GYSENT
+733 QINNSYVKLKLLRTSEPVA
-739 TYKNCSVLLKNMSV
+739 Y
-753 TSGTS
+753 
-758 AGGLCGEYVG
+758 
-768 DKVYNCYVVIKNMSY
+768 I
-783 SAAVDANQ
+783 
-791 TATGGIGGRIRDIVG
+791 GGICGHMSDYARVQ
-806 SIENSYAIVEKITSV
+806 NCYAIVDKMEWK
-821 KLFPV
+821 
-826 LGYQS
+826 
-831 ENNWEPNLAKIT
+831 ENNNNEQRGVIT
-843 YTNNYT
+843 GYKDGFNYVINCYGVIKEAT
-849 CGGSTVFNTPPN
+849 DSIKLCAPRSAESSYLSGNGANT
-861 SVNQAVDVS
+861 SASGYITMDKV
-870 KEVVKAAPGSN
+870 AAA
-881 VSGQKA
+881 SGTEDA
-887 LVDRLNE
+887 LVDRLNS
-894 YVNSNSDQT
+894 YVNENST
-903 LKKWGVGK
+903 RGFKKWILTAN
-911 DGYPVFLSLDDVSAE
+911 GYPEFPSLNNVSAAD
-926 NVTVTY
+926 VTVTY
-932 DGKPHS
+932 DGSPHS
-938 ITVTGAPDGATITY
+938 IEVDGVPEGATITY
-952 STDSTATKTYS
+952 STDGKTYGS
-963 AANPQITDVAD
+963 NKPSVTDVTAG
-974 SKTVYYRV
+974 TTIYYRV
-982 SYNGETVDG
+982 QLDTKEQTG
-991 SAKVTISKKTL
+991 SAKV
-1002 TVQAGNQTIT
+1002 
-1012 YGDAVPSYTA
+1012 
-1022 TYTGLVARDN
+1022 
-1032 TETFKNS
+1032 
-1039 LMYTCTYQQGSDKGS
+1039 
-1054 YDIIPSGLSDANYDI
+1054 IIEP
-1069 SYQKGTLT
+1069 
-1077 VGVKTI
+1077 VEI
-1083 GINWGD
+1083 GITWD
-1089 TLTFDYD
+1089 KTTFDYD
-1096 GNKHLPTA
+1096 GNVHIPTA

-1115 KLTVATDSGNAINAG
+1115 ELTVETDRGNAIDAG
-1130 TYTARVTEITGT
+1130 THTAKVTGITGT
-1142 KAGNYKLPSNATQS
+1142 RAGNYKLPSNVTQS
-1156 YTIRPV
+1156 YTINQV
-1162 SLSAAGIV
+1162 SLSAAGIA
-1170 ITGADNLVYTG
+1170 ITGADTLTYTG
-1181 TAQEPGITVM
+1181 KEQKPGITVM

-1204 VSYDNNINAT
+1204 VSYDNNINAA

-1754 NYEISF
+1754 NYEITF
-1760 VNGTLTVGRAD
+1760 KAGTLTVGRAI

-1782 TYGDADFAL
+1782 IYGDADFAL

-1809 EVLTVDS
+1809 EVLTVDGS
-1816 TGNVKLLKAG
+1816 GNVKLLKAG

-1941 TAENETIDYGTAA
+1941 TAENETIDYGTDA

-1962 GFKNADTADKEGV
+1962 GFKNGDKADKEGV
-1975 FSGKLGFD
+1975 FSGALGFD
-1983 CSYKKGDA
+1983 CRYKKDDA

-2327 VATAAD
+2327 VA
-2333 GKLHIVGAGTAT
+2333 I
-2345 ITLSMAESTN
+2345 
-2355 YLAKEVEITVKVNPA
+2355 
-2370 TLTITAD
+2370 
-2377 NKSITYGD
+2377 
-2385 AAPAYTA
+2385 
-2392 TYAGFV
+2392 
-2398 NGETETTTGVL
+2398 
-2409 NGTLAFECDYVNAG
+2409 
-2423 STDNSKAGTYTI
+2423 
-2435 KPSGLTSANYEIS
+2435 
-2448 FVNGTLT
+2448 
-2455 VGRADGQVSIASVV
+2455 
-2469 NKTYGDADFA
+2469 
-2479 LSVDKHGSDGELTY
+2479 
-2493 RSDNPEVLTVD
+2493 
-2504 GSGNVKLLKAGTAK
+2504 
-2518 VTVQMAEGT
+2518 
-2527 NYTKASNSIDITIA
+2527 
-2541 KKAATLQVTKL
+2541 
-2552 AYTATYGADDIDI
+2552 
-2565 GIKTE
+2565 
-2570 GESAVTYKSTDD
+2570 
-2582 TVATAA
+2582 AA

-2985 LIVFGAV
+2985 LIVVGAV
-2992 IFVRKKSGSEEE
+2992 IFVRKKSSSEEE

>member
-1 MKRFKRGLAILLSTC
+1 MIRFKRGLAILLSTC

-63 SIEEVTAQLDA
+63 SVEEVTAQLDA

-80 ELTDEEMAQ
+80 ELTDEELAQ

-265 ALQMANTIGQRILP
+265 TLRMANTIGQRIHKS
-279 NYIWNGASSNVIM
+279 YIWQGQPSNVIM

-303 NSAMK
+303 NSALR
-308 ADNSTVYTPAE
+308 ADNTWTYTPAE
-319 AIKFQYNGGWFYNNY
+319 AIRFQYNGGWFYNY
-334 DEKESW
+334 QDESHESW
-340 HNYYTRNRAVGTV
+340 SNYYTRNRAVGTV
-353 YRVGIPVEQ
+353 YRVEIPVGRY
-362 DSSGWIKVGSD
+362 SSGWMKVGAD

-383 GKGTLYAW
+383 GMGTLYAW
-391 QDSTAVS
+391 QDTTDVR

-423 GAVDVTSDKT
+423 GAVDVTSDKA

-473 SNGKYYIALPGGT
+473 SNGKYYIALPAGT
-486 YMLQNSTEYRFGL
+486 YMLQNSTEYKFDL
-499 SGETETS
+499 TEEKETS

-559 SSFAAEAEVLSAEPI
+559 SSFTAKAEVLSAEPI

-586 EWNPQIDVSK
+586 EWNPQIDASK
-596 LSSTVYVDSEDDLV
+596 LSSTIYVSNEDDLV
-610 MLSKVADQLH
+610 MLSKAADQLH
-620 GKTIEIMEDIPLK
+620 GKTIEIMDDIPLK
-633 GKFTGIQLPEI
+633 GKFKGIQLQEI
-644 LYNKG
+644 FYNKG

-674 YSNGNLSKG
+674 CSNGNLSKG

-708 VCNCTISNCSFE
+708 VYKCTISNCSFE

-733 GYSENT
+733 GYSEIT

-758 AGGLCGEYVG
+758 AGGLCGEYGG

-791 TATGGIGGRIRDIVG
+791 TATGGIGGRIRDIGG

-831 ENNWEPNLAKIT
+831 ENNWEPYLAKIT

-870 KEVVKAAPGSN
+870 KEVVKAAPGSS
-881 VSGQKA
+881 VGGQKA
-887 LVDRLNE
+887 LVDCPNG
-894 YVNSNSDQT
+894 YVNSSSDQT
-903 LKKWGVGK
+903 LKQWRVGK
-911 DGYPVFLSLDDVSAE
+911 DGYPVFVSLDDVSAE
-926 NVTVTY
+926 DVTVTY
-932 DGKPHS
+932 DGNPHS
-938 ITVTGAPDGATITY
+938 ITVTGVPDGATITY
-952 STDSTATKTYS
+952 STDGSATKTYS

-982 SYNGETVDG
+982 SYNGKTVDG

-1022 TYTGLVARDN
+1022 TYAGLVARDN
-1032 TETFKNS
+1032 TAAFKNS
-1039 LMYTCTYQQGSDKGS
+1039 LKYTCTYRQGSDKGS
-1054 YDIIPSGLSDANYDI
+1054 YDIMPSGLSDANYDI

-1077 VGVKTI
+1077 VGVRTI

-1115 KLTVATDSGNAINAG
+1115 GLTVATDSGNAIDAG
-1130 TYTARVTEITGT
+1130 TYTAKVTDIAGT
-1142 KAGNYKLPSNATQS
+1142 KAGNYKLPSNVTKN
-1156 YTIRPV
+1156 YTIVPV
-1162 SLSAAGIV
+1162 SLSAAGIA
-1170 ITGADNLVYTG
+1170 ITGADTLTYNG
-1181 TAQEPGITVM
+1181 KEQKPGITVT
-1191 LGGKILT
+1191 LGDKTLT
-1198 ENTDYT
+1198 ANTDYT
-1204 VSYDNNINAT
+1204 VSYANNINTT
-1214 TDTSKAKVTITG
+1214 TDTSKATVTITG
-1226 KGNYKGTAG
+1226 TGNYKGTAS
-1235 AKFDIK
+1235 AEFAIK

-1252 TIKYGENK
+1252 TIKYGEE
-1260 PSYTATYAG
+1260 PQFTAKYDG
-1269 FVNGEKKN
+1269 FVNGE
-1277 TVGVF
+1277 TETTTGVLN
-1282 GGTLTFAC
+1282 GTLAFAC
-1290 DYVKAGSFGAGNTGA
+1290 DYVKA

-1315 YTIKPSGLTSAN
+1315 YAITPSGLTSAN

-1347 IEAIGEKT
+1347 IDAIGEKT
-1355 YGDADFA
+1355 FGDADFV

-1377 SDKPEVLTVDSTGN
+1377 SSDEDVLEVDNTGK
-1391 VKLLKAGKAKITV
+1391 VTLKKAGTATITV

-1809 EVLTVDS
+1809 EVLTVDGS
-1816 TGNVKLLKAG
+1816 GNVKLLKAG

-1941 TAENETIDYGTAA
+1941 TAENETIDYGTDA

-1962 GFKNADTADKEGV
+1962 GFKNGDKADKEGV
-1975 FSGKLGFD
+1975 FSGALGFD
-1983 CSYKKGDA
+1983 CRYKKDDA

-2219 ADFALSVDRH
+2219 ADFALSVD
-2229 GSDGAL
+2229 
-2235 TYTSDK
+2235 
-2241 PEVLTVDS
+2241 
-2249 TGNVKLLKAGTA
+2249 
-2261 TITVQMAE
+2261 
-2269 GTNHTAATNSIDIT
+2269 
-2283 VAKKAASLQ
+2283 
-2292 VTKLAYTA
+2292 
-2300 TYGADDID
+2300 
-2308 IGIKTE
+2308 
-2314 GESAVTYKSTDDT
+2314 
-2327 VATAAD
+2327 
-2333 GKLHIVGAGTAT
+2333 
-2345 ITLSMAESTN
+2345 
-2355 YLAKEVEITVKVNPA
+2355 
-2370 TLTITAD
+2370 
-2377 NKSITYGD
+2377 
-2385 AAPAYTA
+2385 
-2392 TYAGFV
+2392 
-2398 NGETETTTGVL
+2398 
-2409 NGTLAFECDYVNAG
+2409 
-2423 STDNSKAGTYTI
+2423 
-2435 KPSGLTSANYEIS
+2435 
-2448 FVNGTLT
+2448 
-2455 VGRADGQVSIASVV
+2455 
-2469 NKTYGDADFA
+2469 
-2479 LSVDKHGSDGELTY
+2479 KHGSDGELTY

-2504 GSGNVKLLKAGTAK
+2504 GSGNVKLLKAGIAK
-2518 VTVQMAEGT
+2518 VTVHMAEGT
-2527 NYTKASNSIDITIA
+2527 NYTEALNSIDITVA
-2541 KKAATLQVTKL
+2541 KKAAILQVKEI
-2552 AYTATYGADDIDI
+2552 AYTATYGDKDIDI
-2565 GIKTE
+2565 GLKTE

-2582 TVATAA
+2582 TVAIAA

-2985 LIVFGAV
+2985 LIVVGAV

>member
-63 SIEEVTAQLDA
+63 NAEEITAQLDA

-103 ALMGMEGAEKPM
+103 ALMGMEGAEQPM
-115 TAATVAKPQYFSWDA
+115 LAANVATPNYYSWNADK
-130 GQTLDVSKVSAEE
+130 TLDVSKVPAEE

-157 YTITGKNSNRTALR
+157 YKITGKNSNRTALR

-220 EGKKVTFQLKG
+220 EGKKVTFQIEG

-241 FTGEEKFLGIL
+241 YSGEEKFLGIL

-383 GKGTLYAW
+383 AMGALYAW
-391 QDSTAVS
+391 QDSTAVR

-423 GAVDVTSDKT
+423 GAVDVTSDKA

-473 SNGKYYIALPGGT
+473 SNGKYYIALPAGT
-486 YMLQNSTEYRFGL
+486 YMLQNSTEYKFDL
-499 SGETETS
+499 TEEKETS

-559 SSFAAEAEVLSAEPI
+559 SSFTAKAEVLSAEPI

-586 EWNPQIDVSK
+586 EWNPQIDASK
-596 LSSTVYVDSEDDLV
+596 LSSTVYVSSEDDLV
-610 MLSKVADQLH
+610 MLSKAADQLH

-633 GKFTGIQLPEI
+633 GKFKGIQLPEI
-644 LYNKG
+644 FYNKG

-674 YSNGNLSKG
+674 YSKGNLSKG

-697 TTGIVGALASS
+697 TTSIVGALASS
-708 VCNCTISNCSFE
+708 VFKCTISNCSFE
-720 GSITGSGM
+720 GSITGSGR

-733 GYSENT
+733 GYSEIT

-758 AGGLCGEYVG
+758 AGGLCG
-768 DKVYNCYVVIKNMSY
+768 DFINNQVYNCYVVIKNMSY
-783 SAAVDANQ
+783 SAAADANQ
-791 TATGGIGGRIRDIVG
+791 TATGGIGGSVG
-806 SIENSYAIVEKITSV
+806 ETEGIIENSYAIVEKITSV

-826 LGYQS
+826 LGYNS
-831 ENNWEPNLAKIT
+831 GDNFWANCLSKIT

-849 CGGSTVFNTPPN
+849 CGGTTVFNAPPN
-861 SVNQAVDVS
+861 SVTQAVDVS
-870 KEVVKAAPGSN
+870 KEVVKAAPGSS

-887 LVDRLNE
+887 LVDCLNG
-894 YVNSNSDQT
+894 YVNSSSDQT
-903 LKKWGVGK
+903 LKQWRVGK
-911 DGYPVFLSLDDVSAE
+911 DGYPVFVSLDDVSAE
-926 NVTVTY
+926 DVTVTY
-932 DGKPHS
+932 DGNPHS
-938 ITVTGAPDGATITY
+938 ITVTGVPDGATITY
-952 STDSTATKTYS
+952 STDGSAAKTYS

-982 SYNGETVDG
+982 SYNGKTVDG

-1032 TETFKNS
+1032 TAAFKNS
-1039 LMYTCTYQQGSDKGS
+1039 LKYTCTYRQGSDKGS
-1054 YDIIPSGLSDANYDI
+1054 YDIMPSGLSDANYDI

-1077 VGVKTI
+1077 VGVRTI

-1104 TATGMVNGDTL
+1104 TAAGMVNGDTL
-1115 KLTVATDSGNAINAG
+1115 GLTVATDSGNAIDAG
-1130 TYTARVTEITGT
+1130 TYTAKVTDIAGT
-1142 KAGNYKLPSNATQS
+1142 KAGNYKLPSNVTKN
-1156 YTIRPV
+1156 YTIVPV
-1162 SLSAAGIV
+1162 SLSAAGIA
-1170 ITGADNLVYTG
+1170 ITGADTLTYNG
-1181 TAQEPGITVM
+1181 KEQKPGITVT
-1191 LGGKILT
+1191 LGDKTLT
-1198 ENTDYT
+1198 ANTDYT
-1204 VSYDNNINAT
+1204 VSYANNINAT
-1214 TDTSKAKVTITG
+1214 TDTSKATVTITG
-1226 KGNYKGTAG
+1226 KGNYKETAG
-1235 AKFDIK
+1235 AKFAIK

-1260 PSYTATYAG
+1260 PNYTATYAG
-1269 FVNGEKKN
+1269 FVNGEKKD

-1305 GSADNSKVGT
+1305 GSTDNSKVGT

-1327 YDISFVNG
+1327 YEITFKAG
-1335 TLTVERATGQVT
+1335 TLTVEQATGQVS
-1347 IEAIGEKT
+1347 IASVGNKT

-1362 LSVDKHGSDGALTYT
+1362 LSVDKHGSDGTLTYT
-1377 SDKPEVLTVDSTGN
+1377 SSNTKVLTVDNNGN
-1391 VKLLKAGKAKITV
+1391 VKLLKAGTARITV
-1404 SMAADTNHT
+1404 QMAEGTNYT
-1413 AATNSIDITVKK
+1413 AASNSIDITVKK

-1431 VKKIAYTVTYG
+1431 VKEIAYTVTYG

-1487 SMAESTNYL
+1487 SMAESMNYL
-1496 AKNATISVTVNKAKL
+1496 AKNVEIKVTVNKAKL

-1533 DGFKNADTADK
+1533 DGFKNGDKADK
-1544 EGVFSGTLGFD
+1544 EGVFSGSLGFD
-1555 CRYKKGDATNGNTG
+1555 CSYKKGDVTNGQAGN
-1569 IYDIIPKG
+1569 YDIIPKG
-1577 LEADNYTIDYVKGT
+1577 LKADNYTIDYVKGT
-1591 LTVRKAESSVSIKK
+1591 LTVSTVGSSVSIEE
-1605 VASKTYGDAAFA
+1605 VASKTYGDAAFD
-1617 LTVTKSGSTVA
+1617 LTVTKSGSTAA
-1628 PEYESSNTSVLTV
+1628 PKYESSNTSVLTV
-1641 DADGKVTIKGAGTAT
+1641 NADGKVTIKGAGTAT

-1665 NHNPATANVSITVK
+1665 NHNPATDSVSITVK

-1693 YGDASP
+1693 YGDAAP
-1699 VYTATYAGFVNGE
+1699 AYTATYAGFVNGE
-1712 TKDTV
+1712 TETTT
-1717 GVFDGKLTFACNYVK
+1717 GVLNGTLAFECDYVN

-1760 VNGTLTVGRAD
+1760 VNGTLTVGRAI

-1782 TYGDADFAL
+1782 IYGDADFAL

-1796 GSDGELTYRSDNP
+1796 GSDGELTYRSDTP
-1809 EVLTVDS
+1809 EVLTVDGS
-1816 TGNVKLLKAG
+1816 GNVKLLKAG
-1826 IAKVTVHMAEGTN
+1826 AAKVTVQMAEGTN
-1839 YTEALNSID
+1839 YTEASNSID

-1867 TYGDKDIDIGLKT
+1867 TYGDKDIDLGLKT
-1880 EGESAVTYKST
+1880 GGESAVTYDST

-1921 NYLAKDVEI
+1921 NYLAKDIEI
-1930 TVKVNPAVLTI
+1930 TVKVNPAALTI

-1954 PAFTVKYD
+1954 PAFTVRYD
-1962 GFKNADTADKEGV
+1962 GFKNGDKADKEGV
-1975 FSGKLGFD
+1975 FSGSLGFD
-1983 CSYKKGDA
+1983 CSYKKGDV
-1991 TNGNTGTYDI
+1991 TNGQAGNYDI
-2001 IPKGLSA
+2001 IPKGLKA
-2008 KNYTIDYVKGTLT
+2008 DNYTIDYVKGTLT
-2021 VSTVGSSVSIKEVAE
+2021 VSTVGSSVSIEEVAS

-2041 AAFALKVTRSGS
+2041 AAFDLTVTKSGS

-2065 VLTVDAD
+2065 VLTVNAD

-2092 NNHNSA
+2092 NNHNPA
-2098 TDSVSITVN
+2098 TDSVSITVKK
-2107 RKALTVTA
+2107 KALTV
-2115 DNSSI
+2115 
-2120 TYGDAA
+2120 
-2126 PAYTATYDGF
+2126 
-2136 VNGETKDTAGVFG
+2136 
-2149 GTLTFACDY
+2149 
-2158 VKAGNTGAGSTDN
+2158 
-2171 SKAGTY
+2171 
-2177 TIKPSGLTSANYE
+2177 
-2190 ISFVNG
+2190 
-2196 TLTVGRADGQVS
+2196 
-2208 IASVVNKTYGD
+2208 
-2219 ADFALSVDRH
+2219 
-2229 GSDGAL
+2229 
-2235 TYTSDK
+2235 
-2241 PEVLTVDS
+2241 
-2249 TGNVKLLKAGTA
+2249 
-2261 TITVQMAE
+2261 
-2269 GTNHTAATNSIDIT
+2269 
-2283 VAKKAASLQ
+2283 
-2292 VTKLAYTA
+2292 
-2300 TYGADDID
+2300 
-2308 IGIKTE
+2308 
-2314 GESAVTYKSTDDT
+2314 
-2327 VATAAD
+2327 
-2333 GKLHIVGAGTAT
+2333 
-2345 ITLSMAESTN
+2345 
-2355 YLAKEVEITVKVNPA
+2355 
-2370 TLTITAD
+2370 TAD

-2479 LSVDKHGSDGELTY
+2479 LSVDKHGSDGALTY
-2493 RSDNPEVLTVD
+2493 TSDKPEVLTVD
-2504 GSGNVKLLKAGTAK
+2504 SSGNVKLLKAGTAK

-2527 NYTKASNSIDITIA
+2527 NYTEATNSIDITIA

-2552 AYTATYGADDIDI
+2552 AYTATYGVDDIDL

-2615 DVEIIVKVNPAVLT
+2615 DVEITVKVNPAVLT

-2720 ASGNNNNTNTNGGRV
+2720 DYGDSNNTNTNGGRV
-2735 TGTPNSSKNN
+2735 TGTPDSSKNN

-2808 LVLDMGDGIS
+2808 LVLDMGNGLS

-2853 NVTGERY
+2853 KVTGERY

-2871 FGFTARLTINMESK
+2871 FGFTATLTINMESK

-2899 TGKLEF
+2899 TGELEF

-2948 DNENAED
+2948 DSGNAED

-2963 ADNAKSDAW
+2963 ADHAKSDAW